1 VKRCARLSVI
11 LDAMLKNFP
20 KFSVILMSSPNLKF
34 ILIALLMCAVFISAL
49 QLVLVRHKN
58 RMFFIEL
65 QAIQQQYDTLKVSYG
80 QLQLEHSSLTQYNR
94 IETIARQQL
103 DMIRPTPDDI
113 VISRRPP
120 PAPSLFKEGVGGW

>member
-1 VKRCARLSVI
+1 VSGIKLPKLKLWTPKSLDSKTTTYVV

-20 KFSVILMSSPNLKF
+20 KISVIFMSSPNLKF
-34 ILIALLMCAVFISAL
+34 LLIALLMCAVFISAL

-58 RMFFIEL
+58 RMLFIEL
-65 QAIQQQYDTLKVSYG
+65 QAIQQQRDTLNVSYG

-103 DMIRPTPDDI
+103 DMIIPTSDDI
-113 VISRRPP
+113 IITR
-120 PAPSLFKEGVGGW
+120 

>member
-1 VKRCARLSVI
+1 
-11 LDAMLKNFP
+11 MLKNFP
-20 KFSVILMSSPNLKF
+20 KFSVIFISSPNLKF

-58 RMFFIEL
+58 RLLFIEL
-65 QAIQQQYDTLKVSYG
+65 QAIQQQRDTLKVSYG

-103 DMIRPTPDDI
+103 DMIIPTPDDI
-113 VISRRPP
+113 IITR
-120 PAPSLFKEGVGGW
+120 